1 MQSTPEKDTDIFTAK
16 ATLRKSQLNLQTS
29 WNLEVLHDV
38 IEGTKDRIPAMTDSV
53 LKFINKYHTAHFGFD
68 LNRGSMKL
76 KNTVSNVIERAYHEV
91 PMSFSSLQNSVEN
104 LSDQGK
110 DMYVRASD
118 SLMSMS
124 VQDVIDR
131 LAHEASQVLRR
142 SEDKIYVLLDAVRK
156 FLSNVRFTVPG
167 SGEKVSGLEMFQ
179 QARHSVLRATD
190 RAIQR
195 FASLMEKISMYV
207 RGIEF
212 TIPGTD
218 AVVNGNE
225 VMEKLMSSLSSV
237 YNQLKRSVRRWFD
250 LLNKPVSDLSQVIE
264 EKVKDFITY
273 LNDENMKIASQVDAT
288 YAEVVQSSKQYIG
301 EASRYVAEYKD
312 LTKLKVQEAYNSIS
326 MEGVNDD
333 IKESISI
340 LQSYFYGGINQFI
353 DLMKWAAQSTASY
366 IKVSNKKMDIEIPLP
381 FFWKSFSEWP
391 TQSRQ

>member
-333 IKESISI
+333 IKEFISI